1 MESWWRQI
9 FWANHS
15 GLSRTKIVN
24 LRKMTL
30 SIHPLTQKIQLIHP
44 FFLCFSSCCE
54 ILPNPK
60 TPVALLKGLSGRTQA
75 SSKHLFSGDES
86 SPRCLLE
93 GNKSRIWKNIWK
105 KTGISLKMGGLGP
118 ICSPWVSW
126 VLALHNGPKCL
137 PDWSASD
144 CQCTP
149 KPRPEKKVF
158 SPRKKRSELGS
169 FGSNGY
175 NLVI

>member
-1 MESWWRQI
+1 
-9 FWANHS
+9 
-15 GLSRTKIVN
+15 
-24 LRKMTL
+24 MTL

-126 VLALHNGPKCL
+126 VLAVHNSPKCL

-144 CQCTP
+144 RQCTQNLGP
-149 KPRPEKKVF
+149 LKVF
-158 SPRKKRSELGS
+158 SPRKKRSYGLL
-169 FGSNGY
+169 
-175 NLVI
+175 LVITGTLQGTNISHLGKRKIMFTYTLGGDMLVS